1 MKNNFDFYKG
11 FDSLL
16 NKKESVFNTYFYS
29 RKIGDNL
36 ANREVL
42 DDLLDKENELNLIIS
57 HAGSG
62 KTYEFMMNE
71 RQFVLF
77 VPYVY
82 QVKQVAS
89 EYSKKGIDV
98 LGVSGGTNFQEVKD
112 KMNENT
118 KLVATIDL
126 FKEVK
131 EFFGIK
137 KVVVDEA
144 HKLVLDSD
152 FRGCLRQIEEN
163 YDGLDIIYISATP
176 DPLMYLHFDNVVAF
190 EQYEKDV
197 FPNSYRFIK
206 IKSNF
211 EKALLKVIKENKA
224 RGIKTLV
231 RINSKKIAKN
241 LIKELDKMNFTFGII
256 NRDEKNIKF
265 KDEET
270 GEITYD
276 NELTNYIINKSILPN
291 YDVYFTTQICDQGI
305 NLEGIENG
313 SLEEL
318 ESIYCVFLKDDTV
331 LDDIIQFESRIRN
344 KYHKFNI
351 MVVDREEVKEV
362 KPLNSLVSNFHT
374 VIEKTKENYDSLK
387 SFYRETLGEE
397 QALKELKNSLNYRA
411 LDKTIG
417 TINSCMSID
426 DNFNISIDLKVF
438 YTYVYSF
445 YSNQFFYNTDE
456 LRPFI
461 SDNWEDDY
469 IIDESE
475 EEVEHITLSR
485 KEQKE
490 ILSEVVR
497 LKDICDNELSLNRE
511 RKELLNLLED
521 DFKSE
526 MRDLERFLLVNK
538 DNEEE
543 QKRVKEEVFDIM
555 ATQSVKTIRETKEAI
570 LFNQLKEEFTINPV
584 NFDEEC
590 EFISKVEEL
599 KKLLLEENFT
609 YRIRLDKR
617 NLLHYRIIQ
626 LPNIEKLLRELFLSE
641 FDFVDLLNKVSSFEE
656 IGFIISSK
664 QYIDNNNRY
673 LKGMKMLGGRAAE
686 EQLFI
691 IKTIGKFENK
701 DKNYIDDEKIKN
713 LKKKMD
719 RHFSTKDTKADY
731 KVEDIDK
738 VLKKIFKIGA
748 NGRLNGLRIK

>member
-16 NKKESVFNTYFYS
+16 NQKESVFNTYFYNK
-29 RKIGDNL
+29 KIGDNL
-36 ANREVL
+36 NNKKVL
-42 DDLLDKENELNLIIS
+42 DDLLNRESEINLIIS

-89 EYSKKGIDV
+89 EYAKRGVDV

-112 KMNENT
+112 KMNSNT
-118 KLVATIDL
+118 KIVATIDL

-163 YDGLDIIYISATP
+163 YEGLDIIYISATP
-176 DPLMYLHFDNVVAF
+176 DPLMYLHFNNVVSF
-190 EQYEKDV
+190 EQYNKDV
-197 FPNSYRFIK
+197 FPNSYRYIK
-206 IKSNF
+206 IRSNF
-211 EKALLKVIKENKA
+211 EKALLKVIKENKSK
-224 RGIKTLV
+224 GIKTLV

-241 LIKELDKMNFTFGII
+241 LINKLSTMDFTFGII
-256 NRDEKNIKF
+256 NRDEKGVRF

-305 NLEGIENG
+305 NLEGIEG
-313 SLEEL
+313 ASLEDL

-344 KYHKFNI
+344 KYHRFNI
-351 MVVDREEVKEV
+351 MVADREEVKEV
-362 KPLNSLVSNFHT
+362 LPLDVLVNKYYT
-374 VIEKTKENYDSLK
+374 IVETTKKAYDSLK
-387 SFYRETLGEE
+387 DSYKETLGEE
-397 QALKELKNSLNYRA
+397 QALKELKNSLYYKSI
-411 LDKTIG
+411 DKSISSV
-417 TINSCMSID
+417 NSCMTID
-426 DNFNISIDLKVF
+426 DDFNTNIDLKVF
-438 YTYVYSF
+438 YTYVYNF
-445 YSNQFFYNTDE
+445 YSNQFFNNTDE

-461 SDNWEDDY
+461 SDNWEADY

-475 EEVEHITLSR
+475 EVVEHITLSR

-490 ILSEVVR
+490 IMSEVVS
-497 LKDICDNELSLNRE
+497 LKDTCENE
-511 RKELLNLLED
+511 ELLASKRAILLNQLEP
-521 DFKSE
+521 DFRTE
-526 MRDLERFLLVNK
+526 IRDLERFGFNK
-538 DNEEE
+538 ETVYDM
-543 QKRVKEEVFDIM
+543 M
-555 ATQSVKTIRETKEAI
+555 ASQSVKTIKEIKEVA
-570 LFNQLKEEFTINPV
+570 LFNQLKEEFLGFVPT
-584 NFDEEC
+584 NFKEEC
-590 EFISKVEEL
+590 EFIAKVESL
-599 KKLLLEENFT
+599 KNFLLEENFT
-609 YRIRLDKR
+609 YRIRLDKKD
-617 NLLHYRIIQ
+617 LLHYRVTQ
-626 LPNIEKLLRELFLSE
+626 LPQVERLLREVFVSE
-641 FDFVDLLNKVSSFEE
+641 FDFVELLNKVNSFEE

-664 QYIDNNNRY
+664 QYVDNNNRY
-673 LKGMKMLGGRAAE
+673 LKGMKMLGGRAGE

-701 DKNYIDDEKIKN
+701 DKNYIDENKIKD

-719 RHFSTKDTKADY
+719 KKFKSDY
-731 KVEDIDK
+731 KVEDIEK
-738 VLKKIFKIGA
+738 VLKKIFKIGE
-748 NGRLNGLRIK
+748 NGRLNGLRTK